1 MENKTRSGRS
11 RLADLV
17 VHIAT
22 IAVAAAALAYLGYH
36 FFEGFSAD
44 IETEYATLV
53 TDSDVVPLDAYI
65 MRSESVIF
73 AASATSGHSVGYVFS
88 DGTKVHGGQVVANI
102 YTGDGSSDEAI
113 VDLDR
118 RIDLLESSNLTDGMT
133 SSDTYVIDSKI
144 QNYYYL
150 IHQSTLLGNYSN
162 LTKRRD
168 ELLTLINK
176 RRILTGVTT
185 GYSDRIESL
194 TAERALLSAGQD
206 TIAESVE
213 APYAGYFYSTT
224 DGYEST
230 FSASKVE
237 SLTLAEFD
245 KMLSSQPTRYSDRTV
260 GKMVSDFNW
269 YIVCETTRD
278 SLRYFTKGYSYYVN
292 FPYNDDIS
300 IKMTLSNIVS
310 EVGSDRVLLVL
321 ETERI
326 PEDFSFRRMQPVE
339 LVRSS
344 YTGYR
349 VPISAARLVD
359 GKQGVYIMIGNT
371 IEFREIDILL
381 EMDGY
386 YIVAEQDPVNDPDYA
401 SKLGLYDQIVVSG
414 KNLYDG
420 KLIS

>member
-194 TAERALLSAGQD
+194 TAERAMLSAGQD
-206 TIAESVE
+206 TIAESVG

>member
-194 TAERALLSAGQD
+194 TAERAMLSAGQD

>member
-206 TIAESVE
+206 TIAESVG

-245 KMLSSQPTRYSDRTV
+245 KMLSSQPTRYSDRAV

-300 IKMTLSNIVS
+300 IKMTLSNVVS

-339 LVRSS
+339 IVRSS

>member
-245 KMLSSQPTRYSDRTV
+245 KMLSSQPTHYSDRAV

-300 IKMTLSNIVS
+300 IKMTLSNVVS

-326 PEDFSFRRMQPVE
+326 PEDFSFRRMQPVD

>member
-245 KMLSSQPTRYSDRTV
+245 KMLSSQPTRYSDRAV

-321 ETERI
+321 ETDRI

>member
-206 TIAESVE
+206 TIAESVG

-245 KMLSSQPTRYSDRTV
+245 KMLSSQPTRYSDRAV

-269 YIVCETTRD
+269 YIVCGTTRD

>member
-206 TIAESVE
+206 TIAESVG

-245 KMLSSQPTRYSDRTV
+245 KMLSSQPTRYSDRAV

-300 IKMTLSNIVS
+300 IKMTLSNVVS

>member
-206 TIAESVE
+206 TIAESVG

-245 KMLSSQPTRYSDRTV
+245 KMLSSQPTRYSDRAV

-300 IKMTLSNIVS
+300 IKMTLSNVVS

-326 PEDFSFRRMQPVE
+326 PEDFSFRRMQPVD

>member
-88 DGTKVHGGQVVANI
+88 DGTKVHGGQVVADI

-245 KMLSSQPTRYSDRTV
+245 KMLSSQPTRYSDRAV

>member
-194 TAERALLSAGQD
+194 TAERAPLSAGQD

-245 KMLSSQPTRYSDRTV
+245 KMLSSQPTRYSDRAV

-300 IKMTLSNIVS
+300 IKMTLSNVVS

>member
-245 KMLSSQPTRYSDRTV
+245 KMLSSQPTRYSDRAV
-260 GKMVSDFNW
+260 GKMVSDFDW

-300 IKMTLSNIVS
+300 IKMTLSNVVS

-321 ETERI
+321 EAERI

>member
-44 IETEYATLV
+44 IETEYATIV
-53 TDSDVVPLDAYI
+53 TDSDVIPLDAYI

-113 VDLDR
+113 VDLNR

-194 TAERALLSAGQD
+194 AAERALLSSGQD

-245 KMLSSQPTRYSDRTV
+245 KMLSSQPTRYSDRAV

-292 FPYNDDIS
+292 FPYNDDVS
-300 IKMTLSNIVS
+300 IRMTLSNVVS

>member
-44 IETEYATLV
+44 IETEYATIV
-53 TDSDVVPLDAYI
+53 TDSDVVPLDAYV
-65 MRSESVIF
+65 MRSESVLF
-73 AASATSGHSVGYVFS
+73 AASPTSGHSVGYVFS

-150 IHQSTLLGNYSN
+150 IRQSTLLGDYSN

-185 GYSDRIESL
+185 DYSDKIESL

-237 SLTLAEFD
+237 SLTLEEFD
-245 KMLSSQPTRYSDRTV
+245 RMLSSGPTRYSDRAV

-278 SLRYFTKGYSYYVN
+278 SLRYFTKDYSYYVN

-300 IKMTLSNIVS
+300 IKMTLSNVVS

>member
-206 TIAESVE
+206 TIAESVG

-245 KMLSSQPTRYSDRTV
+245 KMLSSQPTRYSDRAV

-300 IKMTLSNIVS
+300 IKMTLSNVVS
-310 EVGSDRVLLVL
+310 EVGYDRVLLVL

-326 PEDFSFRRMQPVE
+326 PEDFSFRRMQPVD

>member
-176 RRILTGVTT
+176 RGILTGVTT

-206 TIAESVE
+206 TIAESVG

>member
-44 IETEYATLV
+44 IETEYATIV

-245 KMLSSQPTRYSDRTV
+245 KMLSSQPTRYSDRAV
-260 GKMVSDFNW
+260 GKMVSDFDW

-300 IKMTLSNIVS
+300 IKMTLSNVVS

-321 ETERI
+321 EAERI

-339 LVRSS
+339 IVRSS

>member
-185 GYSDRIESL
+185 GYSDRLESL

-206 TIAESVE
+206 TISESVE

-245 KMLSSQPTRYSDRTV
+245 KMLSSQPTRYSDRAV

-300 IKMTLSNIVS
+300 IKMTLSNVVS

-339 LVRSS
+339 IVRSS

>member
-1 MENKTRSGRS
+1 
-11 RLADLV
+11 
-17 VHIAT
+17 
-22 IAVAAAALAYLGYH
+22 
-36 FFEGFSAD
+36 
-44 IETEYATLV
+44 
-53 TDSDVVPLDAYI
+53 
-65 MRSESVIF
+65 
-73 AASATSGHSVGYVFS
+73 
-88 DGTKVHGGQVVANI
+88 
-102 YTGDGSSDEAI
+102 
-113 VDLDR
+113 
-118 RIDLLESSNLTDGMT
+118 MT

-245 KMLSSQPTRYSDRTV
+245 KMLSSQPTRYSDRAV

-300 IKMTLSNIVS
+300 IKMTLSNVVS

>member
-11 RLADLV
+11 RLANLV

-22 IAVAAAALAYLGYH
+22 IAVAAAALTYLGYH
-36 FFEGFSAD
+36 FLEGFSAD
-44 IETEYATLV
+44 IETEYATIV
-53 TDSDVVPLDAYI
+53 TDSDVIPLDAYI

-73 AASATSGHSVGYVFS
+73 AASTTSGHSVGYVFS

-176 RRILTGVTT
+176 RRILTGATT
-185 GYSDRIESL
+185 GYSDKIESL
-194 TAERALLSAGQD
+194 TAERALLSSGQD

-230 FSASKVE
+230 FSASKVD
-237 SLTLAEFD
+237 SLTLDEFD
-245 KMLSSQPTRYSDRTV
+245 KMLSSQPTRYSDRAV

-300 IKMTLSNIVS
+300 IRMTLSGVVS

-359 GKQGVYIMIGNT
+359 GKQGVYIMVGNT

>member
-245 KMLSSQPTRYSDRTV
+245 KMLSSQPTRYSDRAV

-300 IKMTLSNIVS
+300 IKMTLSNVVS

-420 KLIS
+420 KLLS

>member
-245 KMLSSQPTRYSDRTV
+245 KMLSSQPTRYSDRAV

-300 IKMTLSNIVS
+300 IKMTLSNVVS

-339 LVRSS
+339 IVRSS

>member
-206 TIAESVE
+206 TIAESVG

-245 KMLSSQPTRYSDRTV
+245 KMLSSQPTRYSARAV

-300 IKMTLSNIVS
+300 IKMTLSNVVS

>member
-176 RRILTGVTT
+176 RRILTGATT

-224 DGYEST
+224 DGYES
-230 FSASKVE
+230 
-237 SLTLAEFD
+237 
-245 KMLSSQPTRYSDRTV
+245 
-260 GKMVSDFNW
+260 
-269 YIVCETTRD
+269 
-278 SLRYFTKGYSYYVN
+278 
-292 FPYNDDIS
+292 
-300 IKMTLSNIVS
+300 
-310 EVGSDRVLLVL
+310 
-321 ETERI
+321 
-326 PEDFSFRRMQPVE
+326 
-339 LVRSS
+339 VRSP
-344 YTGYR
+344 R
-349 VPISAARLVD
+349 RRWRA
-359 GKQGVYIMIGNT
+359 
-371 IEFREIDILL
+371 
-381 EMDGY
+381 
-386 YIVAEQDPVNDPDYA
+386 
-401 SKLGLYDQIVVSG
+401 
-414 KNLYDG
+414 
-420 KLIS
+420 

>member
-206 TIAESVE
+206 TIAESVG

>member
-162 LTKRRD
+162 LTKRRG

-245 KMLSSQPTRYSDRTV
+245 KMLSSQPTRYSDRAV
-260 GKMVSDFNW
+260 GKMVSDFARQSE
-269 YIVCETTRD
+269 VFHEGVFVLREFPVQR
-278 SLRYFTKGYSYYVN
+278 RYFNK
-292 FPYNDDIS
+292 DD
-300 IKMTLSNIVS
+300 TF
-310 EVGSDRVLLVL
+310 ERRERGWFRPCPAGPRDRTDTGGFQLPAHAAGRSCQVVLHGLPRADL
-321 ETERI
+321 GGETC
-326 PEDFSFRRMQPVE
+326 RRE
-339 LVRSS
+339 A
-344 YTGYR
+344 GR
-349 VPISAARLVD
+349 VYHDRKHD
-359 GKQGVYIMIGNT
+359 
-371 IEFREIDILL
+371 
-381 EMDGY
+381 
-386 YIVAEQDPVNDPDYA
+386 
-401 SKLGLYDQIVVSG
+401 
-414 KNLYDG
+414 
-420 KLIS
+420 

>member
-245 KMLSSQPTRYSDRTV
+245 KMLSSQPTRYSDRAV

-300 IKMTLSNIVS
+300 IKMTLSNVVS
-310 EVGSDRVLLVL
+310 EVGSDRVLLIL

>member
-206 TIAESVE
+206 TIAESVG

-237 SLTLAEFD
+237 SLTLGEFD
-245 KMLSSQPTRYSDRTV
+245 KMLSSQPTRYSDRAV

-310 EVGSDRVLLVL
+310 EVGSERVLLVL

>member
-245 KMLSSQPTRYSDRTV
+245 KMLSSQPTRYSDRAV

-300 IKMTLSNIVS
+300 IKMTLSNVVS

-339 LVRSS
+339 LVMSS

-386 YIVAEQDPVNDPDYA
+386 YIVAEQDPVNDTDYA

>member
-245 KMLSSQPTRYSDRTV
+245 KMLSSQPTRYSDRAV

-300 IKMTLSNIVS
+300 IKMTLSNVVS
-310 EVGSDRVLLVL
+310 EVGSDHVLLVL

>member
-53 TDSDVVPLDAYI
+53 TDSDVVPLDAYM

-245 KMLSSQPTRYSDRTV
+245 KMLSSQPTRYSDRAV

-300 IKMTLSNIVS
+300 IKMTLSNVVS

>member
-73 AASATSGHSVGYVFS
+73 AASPTSGHSVGYVFS

-213 APYAGYFYSTT
+213 APYVGYFYSTT

-245 KMLSSQPTRYSDRTV
+245 KMLSSQPTRYSDRAV
-260 GKMVSDFNW
+260 GKMVSDFDW

-300 IKMTLSNIVS
+300 IKMTLSNVVS

-321 ETERI
+321 EAERI

-339 LVRSS
+339 IVRSS

>member
-44 IETEYATLV
+44 IETEYATIV

-113 VDLDR
+113 VDLNR

-176 RRILTGVTT
+176 RRILTGATT

-194 TAERALLSAGQD
+194 TAERALLSSGQD

-245 KMLSSQPTRYSDRTV
+245 KMLSSQPTRYSDRAV

-292 FPYNDDIS
+292 FPYNDDVS
-300 IKMTLSNIVS
+300 IRMTLSNVVS

-326 PEDFSFRRMQPVE
+326 PEDFSFRRMQPVD

>member
-88 DGTKVHGGQVVANI
+88 DGTKVHGGQVVADI

-245 KMLSSQPTRYSDRTV
+245 KMLSSQPTRYSDRAV

-278 SLRYFTKGYSYYVN
+278 SLRYFTKEYSYYVN

-300 IKMTLSNIVS
+300 IKMTLSNVVS

>member
-245 KMLSSQPTRYSDRTV
+245 KMLSSQPTRYSDRAV

-300 IKMTLSNIVS
+300 IKMTLSNVVS

>member
-150 IHQSTLLGNYSN
+150 ILQSTLLGNYSN

-206 TIAESVE
+206 TIAESVG

-245 KMLSSQPTRYSDRTV
+245 KMLSSQPTRYSDRAV

-300 IKMTLSNIVS
+300 IKMTLSNVVS

-339 LVRSS
+339 IVRSS

>member
-245 KMLSSQPTRYSDRTV
+245 KMLSSQPTRYSDRAV

-300 IKMTLSNIVS
+300 IKMTISNVVS

>member
-206 TIAESVE
+206 TIAESVG

-245 KMLSSQPTRYSDRTV
+245 KMLSSQPTRYSDRAV

>member
-237 SLTLAEFD
+237 SLTIAEFD
-245 KMLSSQPTRYSDRTV
+245 KMLSSQPTRYSDRAV

-300 IKMTLSNIVS
+300 IKMTLSNVVS

>member
-44 IETEYATLV
+44 IETEYATIV

-73 AASATSGHSVGYVFS
+73 AASPTSGHSVGYVFS

-245 KMLSSQPTRYSDRTV
+245 KMLSSQPTRYSDRAV
-260 GKMVSDFNW
+260 GKMVSDFDW

-278 SLRYFTKGYSYYVN
+278 SLRYFTKGYLYYVN

-300 IKMTLSNIVS
+300 IKMTLSNVVS

-321 ETERI
+321 EAERI

-339 LVRSS
+339 IVRSS